1 MLIRNP
7 FKEKYYSHDRRA
19 LNMLALR
26 VPGLA
31 FILMIYVA
39 SIVLQFLNGSWS
51 ILLLNVFT
59 VLTAIFALLH
69 WHSYR
74 WVKKRVILYFV
85 LQGLITFILANVM
98 SGFLV
103 LIIIGLYAF
112 LIGQIIG
119 MADRRKTFLILYLL
133 LLLSITVLYHIH
145 KGEYLH
151 FLVIAVPIMIVIIT
165 YAATFFAQ
173 VDEKTKAQ
181 LTLERLELAHQ
192 QVEQLTLQNE
202 RQRMARDL
210 HDTLAQG
217 LVSLNMQLDAIH
229 VHLAKDNTERAKE
242 IVQQS
247 MNRVKSTLADA
258 RSAIDDLR
266 SKSEEI
272 GFLKERITSL
282 MDHFQESTGMACFL
296 DYRLDQVP
304 EVRTAENCYYII
316 GECIANAV
324 KHAEAETISVSIWD
338 DDKRRLH
345 LTVKDNG
352 KGFDVEKGKKK
363 RGHYG
368 LLGIEER
375 VRAMKGQFNIKS
387 TTSKGTQID
396 ITVPIQG
403 EMQDE

>member
-1 MLIRNP
+1 MFRRKPFDKNYFSRN
-7 FKEKYYSHDRRA
+7 RRA

-31 FILMIYVA
+31 FILMIYIA
-39 SIVLQFLNGSWS
+39 SIVLQFIIGSWP
-51 ILLLNVFT
+51 ILLLHVFT

-85 LQGLITFILANVM
+85 LQGLITFTLANIM
-98 SGFLV
+98 TGFLV

-112 LIGQIIG
+112 LIGQIAGI
-119 MADRRKTFLILYLL
+119 ADRRRTFLILYLL
-133 LLLSITVLYHIH
+133 LLLSINATHQIH

-165 YAATFFAQ
+165 YAATLFAQ
-173 VDEKTKAQ
+173 VDEKIKAQ
-181 LTLERLELAHQ
+181 LTLERLGLAHQ

-217 LVSLNMQLDAIH
+217 LVSLNMQLDAIN
-229 VHLAKDNTERAKE
+229 VHISKGNTDRAKE
-242 IVQQS
+242 IIQQS

-258 RSAIDDLR
+258 RSAIDNLR

-272 GFLKERITSL
+272 DSLKERITL
-282 MDHFQESTGMACFL
+282 QMDHFKDATGLSCFL
-296 DYRLDQVP
+296 DYRLTQLPD
-304 EVRTAENCYYII
+304 VRTAENCYYII
-316 GECIANAV
+316 GECLTNAA
-324 KHAEAETISVSIWD
+324 KHAEAETIWVSIWD
-338 DDKRRLH
+338 EKGNLH
-345 LTVKDNG
+345 LTIRDNG
-352 KGFDVEKGKKK
+352 KGFDVEKGRKK

-368 LLGIEER
+368 LLGIQER

-387 TTSKGTQID
+387 KKSIGTQIE
-396 ITVPIQG
+396 IILSNQG
-403 EMQDE
+403 EIEDE

>member
-1 MLIRNP
+1 MFRRKPFDKNYFSRN
-7 FKEKYYSHDRRA
+7 RRA

-31 FILMIYVA
+31 FILMIYIA
-39 SIVLQFLNGSWS
+39 SIVLQFIIGSWS
-51 ILLLNVFT
+51 ILLLHVFT

-85 LQGLITFILANVM
+85 LQGLITFTLANIM
-98 SGFLV
+98 TGFLV

-112 LIGQIIG
+112 LIGQIAGI
-119 MADRRKTFLILYLL
+119 ADRRRTFLILYLL
-133 LLLSITVLYHIH
+133 LLLSINATHQIH

-165 YAATFFAQ
+165 YAATLFAQ
-173 VDEKTKAQ
+173 VDEKIKAQ
-181 LTLERLELAHQ
+181 LTLERLGLAHQ

-217 LVSLNMQLDAIH
+217 LVSLNMQLDAIN
-229 VHLAKDNTERAKE
+229 VHITKGNTDRAKE
-242 IVQQS
+242 IIQQS

-258 RSAIDDLR
+258 RSAIDNLR

-272 GFLKERITSL
+272 DSLKERITL
-282 MDHFQESTGMACFL
+282 QMDHFKDATGLSCFL
-296 DYRLDQVP
+296 DYRLTQLPD
-304 EVRTAENCYYII
+304 VRTAENCYYII
-316 GECIANAV
+316 GECLTNAA
-324 KHAEAETISVSIWD
+324 KHAEAETIWVSVWD
-338 DDKRRLH
+338 EKGNLH
-345 LTVKDNG
+345 LTVRDNG
-352 KGFDVEKGKKK
+352 KGFDVEKGRKK

-368 LLGIEER
+368 LLGIQER
-375 VRAMKGQFNIKS
+375 VRAMKGQFNITSEKS
-387 TTSKGTQID
+387 VGTQIE
-396 ITVPIQG
+396 IILSNQG
-403 EMQDE
+403 EIEDE

>member
-1 MLIRNP
+1 MFRRKP
-7 FKEKYYSHDRRA
+7 FDKNYFSRDRRA

-31 FILMIYVA
+31 FILMIYIA
-39 SIVLQFLNGSWS
+39 SIVLQFIIGSWP
-51 ILLLNVFT
+51 ILLLHVFT

-85 LQGLITFILANVM
+85 LQGLITFTLANIM
-98 SGFLV
+98 TGFLV
-103 LIIIGLYAF
+103 LVIIGLYAF
-112 LIGQIIG
+112 LIGQIAGI
-119 MADRRKTFLILYLL
+119 ADRRRTFLILYLL
-133 LLLSITVLYHIH
+133 LLLSINATHQIH

-165 YAATFFAQ
+165 YAATLFAQ
-173 VDEKTKAQ
+173 VDEKIKAQ
-181 LTLERLELAHQ
+181 LTLERLGLAHQ

-217 LVSLNMQLDAIH
+217 LVSLNMQLDAIN
-229 VHLAKDNTERAKE
+229 VHISKGNTDRAKE
-242 IVQQS
+242 IIQQS

-258 RSAIDDLR
+258 RSAIDNLR

-272 GFLKERITSL
+272 DSLKERITL
-282 MDHFQESTGMACFL
+282 QMDHFKDATGLFCFL
-296 DYRLDQVP
+296 DYRLTQLPD
-304 EVRTAENCYYII
+304 VRTAENCYYII
-316 GECIANAV
+316 GECLTNAA
-324 KHAEAETISVSIWD
+324 KHAEAETIWLSIWD
-338 DDKRRLH
+338 EKGNLH
-345 LTVKDNG
+345 LTVRDNG
-352 KGFDVEKGKKK
+352 KGFDVEKGRKK

-368 LLGIEER
+368 LLGIQER

-387 TTSKGTQID
+387 EKSIGTQIE
-396 ITVPIQG
+396 IILSNQG
-403 EMQDE
+403 EIEDE

>member
-1 MLIRNP
+1 
-7 FKEKYYSHDRRA
+7 
-19 LNMLALR
+19 MLALR

-59 VLTAIFALLH
+59 VLTAIFALMH

-85 LQGLITFILANVM
+85 LQGLITFTLANVM

-229 VHLAKDNTERAKE
+229 IHLAKDNTERAKE

-304 EVRTAENCYYII
+304 DVRTAENCYYII

-403 EMQDE
+403 EMPDE

>member
-7 FKEKYYSHDRRA
+7 FKEKYYSHDKRA

-85 LQGLITFILANVM
+85 LQGLITFTLANVM

-304 EVRTAENCYYII
+304 DVRTAENCYYII

-403 EMQDE
+403 EMPDE

>member
-1 MLIRNP
+1 
-7 FKEKYYSHDRRA
+7 
-19 LNMLALR
+19 MLALR

-304 EVRTAENCYYII
+304 DVRTAENCYYII

>member
-1 MLIRNP
+1 MLT
-7 FKEKYYSHDRRA
+7 
-19 LNMLALR
+19 LR

-85 LQGLITFILANVM
+85 LQGLITFTLANVM

-304 EVRTAENCYYII
+304 DVRTAENCYYII

>member
-1 MLIRNP
+1 MFRRKPFDKNYFSRN
-7 FKEKYYSHDRRA
+7 RRA

-31 FILMIYVA
+31 FILMIYIA
-39 SIVLQFLNGSWS
+39 SIVLQFIIGSRS
-51 ILLLNVFT
+51 ILLLHVFT

-85 LQGLITFILANVM
+85 LQGLITFTLANIM
-98 SGFLV
+98 TGFLV

-112 LIGQIIG
+112 LIGQIAGI
-119 MADRRKTFLILYLL
+119 ADRRRTFLILYLL
-133 LLLSITVLYHIH
+133 LLLSINATHQIH

-165 YAATFFAQ
+165 YAATLFAQ
-173 VDEKTKAQ
+173 VDEKIKAQ
-181 LTLERLELAHQ
+181 LTLERLGLAHQ

-217 LVSLNMQLDAIH
+217 LVSLNMQLDAIN
-229 VHLAKDNTERAKE
+229 VHISKGNTDRAKE
-242 IVQQS
+242 IIQQS

-258 RSAIDDLR
+258 RSAIDNLR

-272 GFLKERITSL
+272 DSLKERITL
-282 MDHFQESTGMACFL
+282 QMDHFKDATGLSCFL
-296 DYRLDQVP
+296 DYRLTQLPD
-304 EVRTAENCYYII
+304 VRTAENCYYII
-316 GECIANAV
+316 GECLTNAA
-324 KHAEAETISVSIWD
+324 KHAEAETIWVSVWD
-338 DDKRRLH
+338 EKGNLH
-345 LTVKDNG
+345 LTVRDNG
-352 KGFDVEKGKKK
+352 KGFDVEKGRKK

-368 LLGIEER
+368 LLGIQER
-375 VRAMKGQFNIKS
+375 VRAMKGQFNITSEKS
-387 TTSKGTQID
+387 VGTQIE
-396 ITVPIQG
+396 IILSNQG
-403 EMQDE
+403 EIEDE

>member
-1 MLIRNP
+1 
-7 FKEKYYSHDRRA
+7 
-19 LNMLALR
+19 MLALR

-173 VDEKTKAQ
+173 VNEKTKAQ

-304 EVRTAENCYYII
+304 DVRTAENCYYII

>member
-1 MLIRNP
+1 MFRRKP
-7 FKEKYYSHDRRA
+7 FDKNYFSRDRRA

-31 FILMIYVA
+31 FILMIYIA
-39 SIVLQFLNGSWS
+39 SIVLQFIIGSWP
-51 ILLLNVFT
+51 ILLLHVFT

-85 LQGLITFILANVM
+85 LQGLITFTLANIM
-98 SGFLV
+98 TGFLV

-112 LIGQIIG
+112 LIGQIAGI
-119 MADRRKTFLILYLL
+119 ADRRRTFLILYLL
-133 LLLSITVLYHIH
+133 LLLSINATHQIH

-165 YAATFFAQ
+165 YAATLFAQ
-173 VDEKTKAQ
+173 VDEKIKAQ
-181 LTLERLELAHQ
+181 LTLERLGLAHQ

-217 LVSLNMQLDAIH
+217 LVSLNMQLDAIN
-229 VHLAKDNTERAKE
+229 VHISKGNTDRAKE
-242 IVQQS
+242 IIQQS

-258 RSAIDDLR
+258 RSAIDNLR

-272 GFLKERITSL
+272 DSLKERITL
-282 MDHFQESTGMACFL
+282 QMDHFKDATGLSCFL
-296 DYRLDQVP
+296 DYRLTQLPD
-304 EVRTAENCYYII
+304 VRTAENCYYII
-316 GECIANAV
+316 GECLTNTA
-324 KHAEAETISVSIWD
+324 KHAEAETIWVSIWD
-338 DDKRRLH
+338 EKGNLH
-345 LTVKDNG
+345 LTVRDNG
-352 KGFDVEKGKKK
+352 KGFDVEKGRKK

-368 LLGIEER
+368 LLGIQER

-387 TTSKGTQID
+387 EKSIGTQIE
-396 ITVPIQG
+396 IILSNQG
-403 EMQDE
+403 EIEDE

>member
-1 MLIRNP
+1 
-7 FKEKYYSHDRRA
+7 
-19 LNMLALR
+19 MLALR

-31 FILMIYVA
+31 FILMIYIA
-39 SIVLQFLNGSWS
+39 SIVLQFIIGSWP
-51 ILLLNVFT
+51 ILLLHVFT

-85 LQGLITFILANVM
+85 LQGLITFTLANIM
-98 SGFLV
+98 TGFLV

-112 LIGQIIG
+112 LIGQIAGI
-119 MADRRKTFLILYLL
+119 ADRRRTFLILYLL
-133 LLLSITVLYHIH
+133 LLLSINATHQIH

-165 YAATFFAQ
+165 YAATLFAQ
-173 VDEKTKAQ
+173 VDEKIKAQ
-181 LTLERLELAHQ
+181 LTLERLGLAHQ

-217 LVSLNMQLDAIH
+217 LVSLNMQLDAIN
-229 VHLAKDNTERAKE
+229 VHISKGNTDRAKE
-242 IVQQS
+242 IIQQS

-258 RSAIDDLR
+258 RSAIDNLR

-272 GFLKERITSL
+272 DSLKERITL
-282 MDHFQESTGMACFL
+282 QMDHFKDATGLSCFL
-296 DYRLDQVP
+296 DYRLTQLPD
-304 EVRTAENCYYII
+304 VRTAENCYYII
-316 GECIANAV
+316 GECLTNAA
-324 KHAEAETISVSIWD
+324 KHAEAETIWVSIWD
-338 DDKRRLH
+338 EKGNLH
-345 LTVKDNG
+345 LTVRDNG
-352 KGFDVEKGKKK
+352 KGFDVEKGRKK

-368 LLGIEER
+368 LLGIQER

-387 TTSKGTQID
+387 KKSIGTQIE
-396 ITVPIQG
+396 IILSNQG
-403 EMQDE
+403 EIEDE

>member
-1 MLIRNP
+1 
-7 FKEKYYSHDRRA
+7 
-19 LNMLALR
+19 MLALR

-85 LQGLITFILANVM
+85 LQGLITFTLANVM

-304 EVRTAENCYYII
+304 DIRTAENCYYII

>member
-1 MLIRNP
+1 MRIRNP
-7 FKEKYYSHDRRA
+7 FEEKYYSHDRRA

-39 SIVLQFLNGSWS
+39 SVVLQFITASWS
-51 ILLLNVFT
+51 ILLLDVFT
-59 VLTAIFALLH
+59 ILMAVFSFLH

-74 WVKKRVILYFV
+74 WVKKRVILYFA
-85 LQGLITFILANVM
+85 LQGLITFTLANFM
-98 SGFLV
+98 TGFLV
-103 LIIIGLYAF
+103 LVLIGLYAF

-133 LLLSITVLYHIH
+133 LLLLMNVANQIH
-145 KGEYLH
+145 KGAYLH
-151 FLVIAVPIMIVIIT
+151 FIVIAAPIMIVIIT

-173 VDEKTKAQ
+173 VDEKIKAQ

-229 VHLAKDNTERAKE
+229 VHLTKRNTERAKE
-242 IVQQS
+242 IIQQS

-282 MDHFQESTGMACFL
+282 MDHFQESTGTACFL
-296 DYRLDQVP
+296 DYRLHQVP
-304 EVRTAENCYYII
+304 DVRTVENCYYII
-316 GECIANAV
+316 GECITNAV
-324 KHAEAETISVSIWD
+324 KHAEAETIWVSIWD
-338 DDKRRLH
+338 DEKGRLH

-352 KGFDVEKGKKK
+352 KGFNVEKGKKK

-368 LLGIEER
+368 LLGIQER
-375 VRAMKGQFNIKS
+375 VRAMNGQFNIKS
-387 TTSKGTQID
+387 TKSIGTHIE
-396 ITVPIQG
+396 INVPIQG
-403 EMQDE
+403 EMHDE

>member
-1 MLIRNP
+1 MRIRNP

-39 SIVLQFLNGSWS
+39 SVVLQFITASWS

-59 VLTAIFALLH
+59 ILMAVFSFLH

-85 LQGLITFILANVM
+85 LQGLITFTLANLM
-98 SGFLV
+98 TGFLV
-103 LIIIGLYAF
+103 LVLIGLYAF

-133 LLLSITVLYHIH
+133 LLLLINVANQIH

-151 FLVIAVPIMIVIIT
+151 FIVIAAPIMIVIIT
-165 YAATFFAQ
+165 YAATLFAQ
-173 VDEKTKAQ
+173 VDERIKAQ

-229 VHLAKDNTERAKE
+229 VHLAKGNTERAKE
-242 IVQQS
+242 IIQQS
-247 MNRVKSTLADA
+247 MKRVKSTLADA

-272 GFLKERITSL
+272 GVLKERITSL
-282 MDHFQESTGMACFL
+282 MDHFIESTGMACLL
-296 DYRLDQVP
+296 DYRLHQVLD
-304 EVRTAENCYYII
+304 VRTAENCYYII
-316 GECIANAV
+316 GECMTNAA
-324 KHAEAETISVSIWD
+324 KHAEAKTIWISIWD
-338 DDKRRLH
+338 DEKGRLH

-368 LLGIEER
+368 LLGIQER
-375 VRAMKGQFNIKS
+375 VRAINGQFNIKS
-387 TTSKGTQID
+387 TKLKGTQIE

>member
-1 MLIRNP
+1 MFRRKPFDKNYFSRN
-7 FKEKYYSHDRRA
+7 RRA

-31 FILMIYVA
+31 FILMIYIA
-39 SIVLQFLNGSWS
+39 SIVLQFIIGSWS
-51 ILLLNVFT
+51 ILLLHVFT

-85 LQGLITFILANVM
+85 LQGLITFTLANIM
-98 SGFLV
+98 TGFLV

-112 LIGQIIG
+112 LIGQIAGI
-119 MADRRKTFLILYLL
+119 ADRRRTFLILYLL
-133 LLLSITVLYHIH
+133 LLLSINATDQIH

-165 YAATFFAQ
+165 YAATLFAQ
-173 VDEKTKAQ
+173 VDEKIKAQ
-181 LTLERLELAHQ
+181 LTLERLGLAHQ

-217 LVSLNMQLDAIH
+217 LVSLNMQLDAIN
-229 VHLAKDNTERAKE
+229 VHISKGNTDRAKE
-242 IVQQS
+242 IIQQS

-258 RSAIDDLR
+258 RSAIDNLR

-272 GFLKERITSL
+272 DSLKERITL
-282 MDHFQESTGMACFL
+282 QMDHFKDATGLSCFL
-296 DYRLDQVP
+296 DYRLTQLPD
-304 EVRTAENCYYII
+304 VRTAENCYYII
-316 GECIANAV
+316 GECLTNAA
-324 KHAEAETISVSIWD
+324 KHAEAETIWVSVWD
-338 DDKRRLH
+338 EKGNLH
-345 LTVKDNG
+345 LTVRDNG
-352 KGFDVEKGKKK
+352 KGFDVEKGRKK

-368 LLGIEER
+368 LLGIQER
-375 VRAMKGQFNIKS
+375 VRAMKGQFNITSEKS
-387 TTSKGTQID
+387 VGTQIE
-396 ITVPIQG
+396 IILSNQG
-403 EMQDE
+403 EIEDE

>member
-1 MLIRNP
+1 MFRRKPFDKNYFSRN
-7 FKEKYYSHDRRA
+7 RRA

-31 FILMIYVA
+31 FILMIYIA
-39 SIVLQFLNGSWS
+39 SIVLQFIIGSWS
-51 ILLLNVFT
+51 ILLLHVFT

-85 LQGLITFILANVM
+85 LQGLITFTLANIM
-98 SGFLV
+98 TGFLV

-112 LIGQIIG
+112 LIGQIAGI
-119 MADRRKTFLILYLL
+119 ADRRRTFLILYLL
-133 LLLSITVLYHIH
+133 LLLSINATHQIH

-165 YAATFFAQ
+165 YAATLFAQ
-173 VDEKTKAQ
+173 VDEKIKVQ
-181 LTLERLELAHQ
+181 LTLERLGLAHQ

-217 LVSLNMQLDAIH
+217 LVSLNMQLDAIN
-229 VHLAKDNTERAKE
+229 VHISKGNTDRAKE
-242 IVQQS
+242 IIQQS

-258 RSAIDDLR
+258 RSAIDNLR

-272 GFLKERITSL
+272 DSLKERITL
-282 MDHFQESTGMACFL
+282 QMDHFKDATGLSCFL
-296 DYRLDQVP
+296 DYRLTQLPD
-304 EVRTAENCYYII
+304 VRTAENCYYII
-316 GECIANAV
+316 GECLTNAA
-324 KHAEAETISVSIWD
+324 KHAEAETIWVSVWD
-338 DDKRRLH
+338 EKGNLH
-345 LTVKDNG
+345 LTVRDNG
-352 KGFDVEKGKKK
+352 KGFDVEKGRKK

-368 LLGIEER
+368 LLGIQER
-375 VRAMKGQFNIKS
+375 VRAMKGQFNITSEKS
-387 TTSKGTQID
+387 VGTQIE
-396 ITVPIQG
+396 IILSNQG
-403 EMQDE
+403 EIEDE

>member
-1 MLIRNP
+1 
-7 FKEKYYSHDRRA
+7 
-19 LNMLALR
+19 MLALR

-85 LQGLITFILANVM
+85 LQGLITFTLANVM

-173 VDEKTKAQ
+173 GDEKTKAQ

-304 EVRTAENCYYII
+304 DVRTAENCYYII

-403 EMQDE
+403 EMPDE

>member
-85 LQGLITFILANVM
+85 LQGLITFTLANVM

-304 EVRTAENCYYII
+304 DVRTAENCYYII

-375 VRAMKGQFNIKS
+375 VRAMKGKFNIKS

-403 EMQDE
+403 EMPDE

>member
-1 MLIRNP
+1 MFRRKPFDKNYFSRN
-7 FKEKYYSHDRRA
+7 RRA

-31 FILMIYVA
+31 FILMIYIA
-39 SIVLQFLNGSWS
+39 SIVLQFIIGSWS
-51 ILLLNVFT
+51 ILLLHVFT

-85 LQGLITFILANVM
+85 LQGLITFTLANIM
-98 SGFLV
+98 TGFLV

-112 LIGQIIG
+112 LIGQIAGI
-119 MADRRKTFLILYLL
+119 ADRRRTFLILYLL
-133 LLLSITVLYHIH
+133 LLLSINATHQIH

-165 YAATFFAQ
+165 YAGTLFTQ
-173 VDEKTKAQ
+173 VDEKIKAQ

-217 LVSLNMQLDAIH
+217 LVSLNMQLDAIN
-229 VHLAKDNTERAKE
+229 VHISKGNTDRAKE
-242 IVQQS
+242 IIQQS

-258 RSAIDDLR
+258 RSAIDNLR

-272 GFLKERITSL
+272 DSLKERITL
-282 MDHFQESTGMACFL
+282 QMDHFKDATGLSCFL
-296 DYRLDQVP
+296 DYRLTQLPD
-304 EVRTAENCYYII
+304 VRTAENCYYII
-316 GECIANAV
+316 GECLTNAA
-324 KHAEAETISVSIWD
+324 KHAEAETIWVSVWD
-338 DDKRRLH
+338 EKGNLH
-345 LTVKDNG
+345 LTVRDNG
-352 KGFDVEKGKKK
+352 KGFDVEKGRKK

-368 LLGIEER
+368 LLGIQER
-375 VRAMKGQFNIKS
+375 VRAMKGQFNITSEKS
-387 TTSKGTQID
+387 VGTQIE
-396 ITVPIQG
+396 IILSNQG
-403 EMQDE
+403 EIEDE

>member
-1 MLIRNP
+1 
-7 FKEKYYSHDRRA
+7 
-19 LNMLALR
+19 MLALR

-85 LQGLITFILANVM
+85 LQGLITFTLANVM

-304 EVRTAENCYYII
+304 DVRTAENCYYII

-375 VRAMKGQFNIKS
+375 VRAMKGKFNIKS

-403 EMQDE
+403 EMPDE

>member
-1 MLIRNP
+1 MFRRKP
-7 FKEKYYSHDRRA
+7 FDKNYFSRDRRA

-31 FILMIYVA
+31 FILMIYIA
-39 SIVLQFLNGSWS
+39 SIVLQFVSGSWS
-51 ILLLNVFT
+51 ILLLHVFT
-59 VLTAIFALLH
+59 ILIAIFTLLH

-74 WVKKRVILYFV
+74 WVKNKVILYFV
-85 LQGLITFILANVM
+85 LQGLITYTLANVM
-98 SGFLV
+98 TGFLMLV
-103 LIIIGLYAF
+103 IIGLYAF

-119 MADRRKTFLILYLL
+119 MADRRRTFLIVYLL
-133 LLLSITVLYHIH
+133 LLISANAVYQIH
-145 KGEYLH
+145 KGEFLH
-151 FLVIAVPIMIVIIT
+151 FLAIAVPIMVVIIT

-173 VDEKTKAQ
+173 VDEKIKAQ

-217 LVSLNMQLDAIH
+217 LVSLNMQLDAIN
-229 VHLAKDNTERAKE
+229 VHISKGNTDRAKE
-242 IVQQS
+242 IIQQS

-258 RSAIDDLR
+258 RSAIDNLR

-272 GFLKERITSL
+272 GSLKERITL
-282 MDHFQESTGMACFL
+282 QMDHFKDATGLSCFL
-296 DYRLDQVP
+296 DYRLTQLPD
-304 EVRTAENCYYII
+304 VRTAENCYYII
-316 GECIANAV
+316 GECMTNAA

-338 DDKRRLH
+338 DEKGRLH

-352 KGFDVEKGKKK
+352 KGFDVENGKKK

-368 LLGIEER
+368 LLGIQER
-375 VRAMKGQFNIKS
+375 VKAMNGQFNIKS
-387 TTSKGTQID
+387 TTSIGTQIE

>member
-1 MLIRNP
+1 MFRRNP

-31 FILMIYVA
+31 FILMIYIA
-39 SIVLQFLNGSWS
+39 SIVLQFITGSWS
-51 ILLLNVFT
+51 ILLLHVFT
-59 VLTAIFALLH
+59 ILTAIFALLH

-85 LQGLITFILANVM
+85 LQGLITFSLANLM
-98 SGFLV
+98 TGFLV

-133 LLLSITVLYHIH
+133 LLLSINVPYQIH

-173 VDEKTKAQ
+173 VDEKVKAQ

-282 MDHFQESTGMACFL
+282 MDHFQESTGTACFL
-296 DYRLDQVP
+296 DYRLHQVP
-304 EVRTAENCYYII
+304 DVRTAENCYYII
-316 GECIANAV
+316 GECITNAV
-324 KHAEAETISVSIWD
+324 KHAESETIWVSIWD
-338 DDKRRLH
+338 DEKGRLH

-352 KGFDVEKGKKK
+352 KGFNVEKGKKK

-368 LLGIEER
+368 LLGIQER
-375 VRAMKGQFNIKS
+375 VRAMNGQFNIKS
-387 TTSKGTQID
+387 TKSIGTHIE
-396 ITVPIQG
+396 INIPIQG
-403 EMQDE
+403 EMHDE

>member
-1 MLIRNP
+1 
-7 FKEKYYSHDRRA
+7 
-19 LNMLALR
+19 MLALR

-31 FILMIYVA
+31 FILMIYIA
-39 SIVLQFLNGSWS
+39 SIVLQFVSGGWS
-51 ILLLNVFT
+51 ILLLYAFT
-59 VLTAIFALLH
+59 ILIAIFALLH

-74 WVKKRVILYFV
+74 WVKKRVILYFAV
-85 LQGLITFILANVM
+85 QGLITFALANLM
-98 SGFLV
+98 TGFFILV
-103 LIIIGLYAF
+103 IIGLYAF

-119 MADRRKTFLILYLL
+119 MADRRRTFLILYLL
-133 LLLSITVLYHIH
+133 LLLVINSAYHLH
-145 KGEYLH
+145 KGEVLH
-151 FLVIAVPIMIVIIT
+151 FIVIAAPIMIVIIT

-173 VDEKTKAQ
+173 VDEKIKAQ

-282 MDHFQESTGMACFL
+282 MDHFQESTGTACFV
-296 DYRLDQVP
+296 DYRLHQVLD
-304 EVRTAENCYYII
+304 VRTAENCYYII
-316 GECIANAV
+316 GECITNAA
-324 KHAEAETISVSIWD
+324 KHAEAETIWVSIWD
-338 DDKRRLH
+338 DEKGRLH

-352 KGFDVEKGKKK
+352 KGFNVEKGKKK

-368 LLGIEER
+368 LLGIQER
-375 VRAMKGQFNIKS
+375 VRAMNGQFNIKS
-387 TTSKGTQID
+387 TKSIGTHIE
-396 ITVPIQG
+396 INVPIQG

>member
-1 MLIRNP
+1 MFRRKP
-7 FKEKYYSHDRRA
+7 FDKNYFSRDRRA

-31 FILMIYVA
+31 FILMIYIT
-39 SIVLQFLNGSWS
+39 SIVLQFFIGSWP
-51 ILLLNVFT
+51 ILLLHVFT
-59 VLTAIFALLH
+59 VLIAIFAMLH

-85 LQGLITFILANVM
+85 LQGLITFTLANIM
-98 SGFLV
+98 TGFLV

-112 LIGQIIG
+112 LIGQIAGI
-119 MADRRKTFLILYLL
+119 ADRRRTFLILYLL
-133 LLLSITVLYHIH
+133 LLLSINATNQIH

-165 YAATFFAQ
+165 YAATLFAQ
-173 VDEKTKAQ
+173 VDEKIKAQ
-181 LTLERLELAHQ
+181 LTLERLGLAHQ

-217 LVSLNMQLDAIH
+217 LVSLNMQLDAIN
-229 VHLAKDNTERAKE
+229 VHISKGNTDRAKE
-242 IVQQS
+242 IIQQS

-258 RSAIDDLR
+258 RSAIDNLR

-272 GFLKERITSL
+272 DSLKERITL
-282 MDHFQESTGMACFL
+282 QMDHFKDATGLSCFL
-296 DYRLDQVP
+296 DYRLTQLPD
-304 EVRTAENCYYII
+304 VRTAENCYYII
-316 GECIANAV
+316 GECLTNAA
-324 KHAEAETISVSIWD
+324 KHAEAETIWVSIWD
-338 DDKRRLH
+338 EKGNLH
-345 LTVKDNG
+345 LTVRDNG
-352 KGFDVEKGKKK
+352 KGFDVEKGRKK

-368 LLGIEER
+368 LLGIQER

-387 TTSKGTQID
+387 KKSIGTQIE
-396 ITVPIQG
+396 IILSNQG
-403 EMQDE
+403 EIEDE

>member
-1 MLIRNP
+1 
-7 FKEKYYSHDRRA
+7 
-19 LNMLALR
+19 MLALR

-85 LQGLITFILANVM
+85 LQGLITFTLANVM

-304 EVRTAENCYYII
+304 DVRTAENCYYII

>member
-173 VDEKTKAQ
+173 VNEKTKAQ

-304 EVRTAENCYYII
+304 DVRTAENCYYII

>member
-1 MLIRNP
+1 
-7 FKEKYYSHDRRA
+7 
-19 LNMLALR
+19 MLALR

-85 LQGLITFILANVM
+85 LQGLITFTLANVM

-173 VDEKTKAQ
+173 VDEKTKAR

-192 QVEQLTLQNE
+192 QVEQLTPQNE

-217 LVSLNMQLDAIH
+217 LVSLNMRLDAIH

-266 SKSEEI
+266 NKSEEI

-304 EVRTAENCYYII
+304 DVRTAENCYYII

-403 EMQDE
+403 EMPDE

>member
-85 LQGLITFILANVM
+85 LQGLITFTLANVM

-229 VHLAKDNTERAKE
+229 VHLAKDNTEKAKE

-304 EVRTAENCYYII
+304 DVRTAENCYYII

-403 EMQDE
+403 EMPDE

>member
-1 MLIRNP
+1 MFRRKP
-7 FKEKYYSHDRRA
+7 FDKNYFSRDRRA

-31 FILMIYVA
+31 FILMIYIA
-39 SIVLQFLNGSWS
+39 SIVLQFIIGSWP
-51 ILLLNVFT
+51 ILLLHVFT

-85 LQGLITFILANVM
+85 LQGLITFTLANIM
-98 SGFLV
+98 TGFLV
-103 LIIIGLYAF
+103 LVIIGLYAF
-112 LIGQIIG
+112 LIGQIAGI
-119 MADRRKTFLILYLL
+119 ADRRRTFLILYLL
-133 LLLSITVLYHIH
+133 LLLSINATHQIH

-165 YAATFFAQ
+165 YAATLFAQ
-173 VDEKTKAQ
+173 VDEKIKAQ
-181 LTLERLELAHQ
+181 LTLERLGLAHQ

-217 LVSLNMQLDAIH
+217 LVSLNMQLDAIN
-229 VHLAKDNTERAKE
+229 VHISKGNTDRAKE
-242 IVQQS
+242 IIQQS

-258 RSAIDDLR
+258 RSAIDNLR

-272 GFLKERITSL
+272 DSLKERITL
-282 MDHFQESTGMACFL
+282 QMDHFKDATGLSCFL
-296 DYRLDQVP
+296 DYRLTQLPD
-304 EVRTAENCYYII
+304 VRTAENCYYII
-316 GECIANAV
+316 GECLTNAA
-324 KHAEAETISVSIWD
+324 KHAEAETIWLSIWD
-338 DDKRRLH
+338 EKGNLH
-345 LTVKDNG
+345 LTVRDNG
-352 KGFDVEKGKKK
+352 KGFDVEKGRKK

-368 LLGIEER
+368 LLGIQER

-387 TTSKGTQID
+387 EKSIGTQIE
-396 ITVPIQG
+396 IILSNQG
-403 EMQDE
+403 EIEDE

>member
-19 LNMLALR
+19 LNMLTLR

-85 LQGLITFILANVM
+85 LQGLITFTLANVM

-304 EVRTAENCYYII
+304 DVRTAENCYYII